1 MIAMAVDV
9 MTRMMDKSKLFGTAV
24 YALLCYFTICMRK
37 RIEKASHR
45 LLLPA
50 VNASIE
56 VPYELSCTLAHSKNF
71 PSLTISLKIS
81 FDTK

>member
-1 MIAMAVDV
+1 MITMALDI
-9 MTRMMDKSKLFGTAV
+9 MSRLMDKSILFETEV
-24 YALLCYFTICMRK
+24 YALLCYFRICMIK
-37 RIEKASHR
+37 RREIAFHM